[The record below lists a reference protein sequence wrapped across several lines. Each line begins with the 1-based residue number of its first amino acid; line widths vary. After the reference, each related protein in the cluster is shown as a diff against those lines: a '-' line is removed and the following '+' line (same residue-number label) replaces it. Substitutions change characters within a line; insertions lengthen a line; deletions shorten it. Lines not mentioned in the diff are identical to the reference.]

1 MKNEKD
7 IRKNKEGYNDPTP
20 YSVLKKEQRD
30 EERFQRLLA
39 TIFYICENA
48 GFHIEERIVVRDLK
62 TGKIYR

>member
-1 MKNEKD
+1 MRNDKD
-7 IRKNKEGYNDPTP
+7 IKRNKDGYSDPTP
-20 YSVLKKEQRD
+20 YAVMKKEQRD

-48 GFHIEERIVVRDLK
+48 GFHIEERLAIKDLK